1 MRKIPKIIQMIRTYV
16 AFDFEW
22 DNVTHV
28 MLAASFVNNHGSR
41 KVFLNSHSEIALL
54 ENIKAEL
61 LEYEWSIGWNS
72 STSIEGNDSN
82 SSYEEDNLDDAANGN
97 FTNND
102 VQCDLGILYERCRAN
117 GIDNIVFR
125 SKKGSRTRY
134 SIPGLHH
141 IDLHRVYS
149 KAMVQY
155 TIYNRAYRTHK
166 LDDVSRALLG
176 RGKYKGLTG
185 KDFLKLSIKDQKKYS
200 LIDSELV
207 LDLSKHN
214 DFEVL
219 DAMLAI
225 SEITGLDFEVVCRT
239 NLTTWWGNLFDQM
252 IEDDECREPV
262 NTFDRENIRY
272 KGALVLDPK
281 KGLYHNTVVV
291 DAEAC
296 TLLWQYIT
304 ICHLIRSNANA
315 AKTNHVQ
322 K

>member
-1 MRKIPKIIQMIRTYV
+1 M
-16 AFDFEW
+16 
-22 DNVTHV
+22 
-28 MLAASFVNNHGSR
+28 
-41 KVFLNSHSEIALL
+41 
-54 ENIKAEL
+54 
-61 LEYEWSIGWNS
+61 
-72 STSIEGNDSN
+72 
-82 SSYEEDNLDDAANGN
+82 
-97 FTNND
+97 
-102 VQCDLGILYERCRAN
+102 QCDLGILYERCRAN

-141 IDLHRVYS
+141 IDLYRVYS

-262 NTFDRENIRY
+262 NTFNRENIST
-272 KGALVLDPK
+272 KG
-281 KGLYHNTVVV
+281 H
-291 DAEAC
+291 
-296 TLLWQYIT
+296 
-304 ICHLIRSNANA
+304 
-315 AKTNHVQ
+315 
-322 K
+322 